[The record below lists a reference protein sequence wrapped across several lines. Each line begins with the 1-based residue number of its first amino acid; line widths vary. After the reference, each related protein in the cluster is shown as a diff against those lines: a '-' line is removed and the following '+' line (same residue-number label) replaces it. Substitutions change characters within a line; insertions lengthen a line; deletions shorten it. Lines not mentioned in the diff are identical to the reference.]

1 MKSAAALLICVSV
14 WSHGA
19 VAFVAPSSSSIR
31 GSLLRGA
38 SVPPEKTK
46 KTAFWGLLT
55 RDYLDERLKQSDERF
70 VERLKQSFEDL
81 DRSLNIKFSLAV
93 LPVVVMWAHEHEK
106 AAKVMAEAAIFDKK
120 YQALTQTLSVLKDAL
135 Q

>member
-1 MKSAAALLICVSV
+1 MVLICVSA

-19 VAFVAPSSSSIR
+19 VAFVAPSSSSMR
-31 GSLLRGA
+31 GTLLAAA
-38 SVPPEKTK
+38 SVPPERTK
-46 KTAFWGLLT
+46 KKATAFWGLVT

-120 YQALTQTLSVLKDAL
+120 YQALTQTLSVLKGAL